1 MNKKY
6 YDGDNDDYNNND
18 GDGFSDVDVEM
29 LSSLASHVSV
39 SLQSIYRD
47 SEEDEEMRL
56 RDTIRILKNGKDVQ
70 RSKSNACN
78 NNSNDDN
85 DQHNSG
91 GRENRQLEI
100 GSTSSGIVATKTNST
115 KRLFPD

>member
-1 MNKKY
+1 MTGDRLLYEEIARRCYKEKKQPRS
-6 YDGDNDDYNNND
+6 GDL
-18 GDGFSDVDVEM
+18 G
-29 LSSLASHVSV
+29 
-39 SLQSIYRD
+39 
-47 SEEDEEMRL
+47 
-56 RDTIRILKNGKDVQ
+56 
-70 RSKSNACN
+70 